1 MPSIKIFEYKGY
13 IAAESLMPEEG
24 GVYLNDLNAGHQI
37 GLIAELNQVEIT
49 SAAVAAIKEN
59 HAISGDVIG
68 DLMLSKDS
76 NSVGLLG
83 FGKHPLGHVGERLV
97 HLDRDSD
104 IESIDRIPVNDEM
117 EIPKDFIQFVDSK
130 LSAE

>member
-24 GVYLNDLNAGHQI
+24 GVYLNDLSQGHQI

-49 SAAVAAIKEN
+49 SAAVVAIKAN
-59 HAISGDVIG
+59 HVISGDVIG
-68 DLMLSKDS
+68 DLMLSKGS

-83 FGKHPLGHVGERLV
+83 FGKHMLGHVGERLV
-97 HLDRDSD
+97 DLDRDSD
-104 IESIDRIPVNDEM
+104 IEFIDQIPVNDEM
-117 EIPKDFIQFVDSK
+117 EISKDFTQFVDSE